1 MVGHNG
7 RRCLCYRVALG
18 PVNQLP
24 NPSFSEG
31 WPSARTSGTAADPE
45 IVVEN
50 ATRLNPVVD
59 VKTLFKRHFGY
70 TPAHVVRAPAWLEL
84 LGSAAVDARGLSLS
98 VAVDQYVHV
107 ASAPRSDGKIELLSS
122 LSPDHTLFWMS
133 QLTPAADPPWSEC
146 MKGVLGELRRRGVH
160 FSGFNGAI
168 SFEPA
173 TALSLG
179 GGESSVYA
187 ALQVATA
194 LTIRRLHPFHLTE
207 TGSTIPPRRN
217 SKGELPPLDAPEK
230 TSVAQLCHHARPKH
244 PGTEPS
250 LLGPLTCL
258 FGKAWH
264 ILSVDLQSLT
274 VEQLPLTGEVFVRL
288 EASSTRHT
296 VSPGPDADF
305 ENRAYALSAA
315 QKLGARSLRAVELKA
330 IEAHKTTLAPR
341 EYECARHFTSE
352 VQRLIAVERALR
364 ADDHRQFGQYLLDSH
379 KSAQKLS
386 RNPDSNLDLF
396 VEIAAAHSG
405 CLGAC
410 VKNSGTVSLV
420 SFHQVESF
428 MTQVSA
434 EFQKRTGLTATT
446 RLLRSA
452 DGASD

>member
-1 MVGHNG
+1 
-7 RRCLCYRVALG
+7 
-18 PVNQLP
+18 
-24 NPSFSEG
+24 
-31 WPSARTSGTAADPE
+31 
-45 IVVEN
+45 VEN
-50 ATRLNPVVD
+50 ATRLNPIVD
-59 VKTLFKRHFGY
+59 IQTLFKRHFGY

-84 LGSAAVDARGLSLS
+84 LGSATVDARGLSLS
-98 VAVDQYVHV
+98 VAVDQYVHI

-122 LSPDHTLFWMS
+122 LSPDHALFWMS
-133 QLTPAADPPWSEC
+133 QLAPAADPPWLEC
-146 MKGVLGELRRRGVH
+146 MKSILSELRRRGVH
-160 FSGFNGAI
+160 FSGFNAAI
-168 SFEPA
+168 SFPA
-173 TALSLG
+173 NGLSLDS
-179 GGESSVYA
+179 GESPAYA

-230 TSVAQLCHHARPKH
+230 TSVAQLCYQARPKH
-244 PGTEPS
+244 PGTEPG

-264 ILSVDLQSLT
+264 ILSIDLQSLT
-274 VEQLPLTGEVFVRL
+274 VEQLPFIGEVFVRS
-288 EASSTRHT
+288 EAPSTPHPA
-296 VSPGPDADF
+296 SPRPDADF

-330 IEAHKTTLAPR
+330 VEAHKTNLAPR

-352 VQRLIAVERALR
+352 VQRLIAAERALR

-386 RNPDSNLDLF
+386 RNADPNLDLF
-396 VEIAAAHSG
+396 VKIATAHPG
-405 CLGAC
+405 CLGAR
-410 VKNSGTVSLV
+410 VKNSGTLSLV

-428 MTQVSA
+428 MAQVSA
-434 EFQKRTGLTATT
+434 EFQKGTGLTAAT
-446 RLLRSA
+446 RLLRSS